1 MRKGSLTFILCLWI
15 ASAVLVPAQ
24 QPVGRIEGVVKDA
37 TGLAVATARVKIRHL
52 DSGLTQE
59 QGVTIDGLF
68 RFTALPVGAYEVV
81 AEAAGF
87 ARWTLPSVRLSVDE
101 AIHMEIRLEV
111 AAHSEVV
118 TVSSEDAPEI
128 QTTTVALGSVV
139 SRRQV
144 VELPLNGRNFAQL
157 GLLQLGVVPLTA
169 GVATH
174 GGVRRSGQAY
184 SVNGQRP
191 ESNNYLIDGARMVN
205 RVDGGFAIRL
215 PVDAI
220 EEFKILTH
228 TAAAEYGGA
237 SGSVTTVVTK
247 SGTNELHGSV
257 FEFARNEVL
266 DARNTFAP
274 SQEPLKQH
282 QFGGTLGGPV
292 VKNRLF
298 YFGYYEGYENRQG
311 LTRGSSVPDMKQ
323 RRGDFSELP
332 GGLYDL
338 ESGQPFPGGILPE
351 SRIHPI
357 GRRYAAMYPEPNV
370 TPTFSSRVVMQK
382 NTTHQWGAKGDWM
395 ASSKDTFTLR
405 YAWSLSDNVVP
416 ISILGADIPGFPV
429 GDYPESHLAALSHVR
444 TISPQLI
451 HNFRAS
457 FFRHDFLMEKRLS
470 GLSPRQLGFGFDTTL
485 EAARGAPFVL
495 VSGYSSVGDPAIG
508 PRDTVQNNY
517 EAAEAVTVTA
527 GAHTLRFGGEFR
539 RIQINAVQGHF
550 SNGVFQFSGY
560 PASNS
565 LANLLLGRPSVFTQA
580 GGDFHRALR
589 GYDTALF
596 VQDEWRKSSSLTIS
610 LGLRHEINAP
620 FAEKDGKLT
629 SFSPGM
635 QSLRFPEAPR
645 GLLFPGDPG
654 ITTRIAPVYRKGF
667 GPRAGIAWNPGG
679 RGSTVVRT
687 GFGIFFDQLANGVGG
702 PLRVA
707 TQSVPWIQV
716 RSVSG
721 ASIDFTQP
729 LGQADGGFRTI
740 GFRKPLST
748 FTIENRLL
756 PPYVINWNFG
766 IQRRLAGN
774 LLEVRYVGTKGT
786 RLPRFVE
793 GNPAV
798 YQPGATAANADR
810 RRIFAGCPPEGGAC
824 TFGHMGLVTGSTN
837 STYHAAQAGFRR
849 DLAPLRVQVSYTF
862 SKLLDYVSSL
872 HLAGPAPLLIS
883 GENDVAQN
891 PFNLRA
897 EHGPSLFDARHRL
910 VANFSYE
917 APTPP
922 AAAPRWVRAVARSWQ
937 LHGILVTST
946 ATPFTVYDSRNVS
959 LQAPHPPLSGVFAS
973 RPDVVSNPNLGPRT
987 REQWMPREAFRRLD
1001 PVLEAGRFGNAGR
1014 NIVRGPGLASLDAS
1028 LTRWFTL
1035 AERARLQVRLES
1047 FNVGNFTNLG
1057 LPVNDLV
1064 SPNFGRI
1071 LEAGPPRLFQAALK
1085 LAF

>member
-1 MRKGSLTFILCLWI
+1 M
-15 ASAVLVPAQ
+15 
-24 QPVGRIEGVVKDA
+24 IEGIVRDA
-37 TGLAVATARVKIRHL
+37 TGLVIATAKVKVRHL
-52 DSGLTQE
+52 TTGQE
-59 QGVTIDGLF
+59 QEQTVTVDGLF
-68 RFTALPVGAYEVV
+68 RFPALAVGAYSVE
-81 AEAAGF
+81 AEAPAF
-87 ARWTLPSVRLSVDE
+87 ARWTRPSVNLSVDQTV
-101 AIHMEIRLEV
+101 HLEIRMEV
-111 AAHSEVV
+111 AAQTEVV
-118 TVSSEDAPEI
+118 TVSSEDAEQV
-128 QTTTVALGSVV
+128 QTTSVALGSVV
-139 SRRQV
+139 PQRQA
-144 VELPLNGRNFAQL
+144 VELPLNGRNFTQL
-157 GLLQLGVVPLTA
+157 GLLQLGVVPLTS

-237 SGSVTTVVTK
+237 SGSITTVITK
-247 SGTNELHGSV
+247 SGSNSLHGSL
-257 FEFARNEVL
+257 FEFLRNDVL

-274 SQEPLKQH
+274 SQQPLKQH

-298 YFGYYEGYENRQG
+298 YFAYYEGFENRQG
-311 LTRGSSVPDMKQ
+311 LTRGSSVPGLKQ
-323 RRGDFSELP
+323 RRGDFSDLP
-332 GGLYDL
+332 GGLMDL
-338 ESGQPFPGGILPE
+338 EAGAPFPGGVIPE
-351 SRIHPI
+351 SRIHPL
-357 GRRYAAMYPEPNV
+357 GRRYTAFYPEPNV
-370 TPTFSSRVVMQK
+370 TPTFSSRVVMLK
-382 NTTHQWGAKGDWM
+382 NTTHQWGVKGDWM
-395 ASSKDTFTLR
+395 ATSRDTVTLR
-405 YAWSLSDNVVP
+405 YAWSTSDNVVP

-429 GDYPESHLAALSHVR
+429 GDYPASHLAALSHVR
-444 TISPQLI
+444 TVSPRVI

-470 GLSPRQLGFGFDTTL
+470 GLSPRTLGFGFDTSL
-485 EAARGAPFVL
+485 EAAMGAPFML
-495 VSGYSSVGDPAIG
+495 VHGYSSVGDPAIG

-517 EAAEAVTVTA
+517 EIGETLTINA
-527 GAHTLRFGGEFR
+527 GAHAVRFGGEFR
-539 RIQINAVQGHF
+539 RIQLNAVQGHF
-550 SNGVFQFSGY
+550 SNGVFQFSGF
-560 PASNS
+560 PANNS
-565 LANLLLGRPSVFTQA
+565 LANLLMGRPSVFTQA

-589 GYDTALF
+589 GWDSVLF
-596 VQDEWRKSSSLTIS
+596 VQDDWRLSRSLTIN

-620 FAEKDGKLT
+620 FAEASGKLT

-635 QSLRFPEAPR
+635 QSLRFPDAPR
-645 GLLFPGDPG
+645 GVLFPGDPG
-654 ITTRIAPVYRKGF
+654 ITTRIAPIYRKGF
-667 GPRAGIAWNPGG
+667 GPRVGIAWNAGG
-679 RGSTVVRT
+679 RGDTVIRT
-687 GFGIFFDQLANGVGG
+687 GFGIFYDQLANGVGG

-716 RSVSG
+716 RSITG
-721 ASIDFTQP
+721 ARIDFANPFGAGDPGFQP
-729 LGQADGGFRTI
+729 GKFIR
-740 GFRKPLST
+740 PLST

-756 PPYVINWNFG
+756 PPYVMNWNFG
-766 IQRRLAGN
+766 IQRRLGGN
-774 LLEVRYVGTKGT
+774 VVEARYVGTKGT
-786 RLPRFVE
+786 RLPRFAE

-810 RRIFAGCPPEGGAC
+810 RRIYADCPAGGGPC
-824 TFGHMGLVTGSTN
+824 SFGHMGLVTGSTN

-849 DLAPLRVQVSYTF
+849 DLAPVRVQVSYTF

-897 EHGPSLFDARHRL
+897 EHGPSLFDAKHRL
-910 VANFSYE
+910 VATVSWE
-917 APTPP
+917 VPSLDG
-922 AAAPRWVRAVARSWQ
+922 APRWARAVAGGWQ
-937 LHGILVTST
+937 LHGILVAST

-973 RPDVVSNPNLGPRT
+973 RPDVIAGPNLGPRT
-987 REQWMPREAFRRLD
+987 REEWMSRSAFRRLD
-1001 PVLEAGRFGNAGR
+1001 PVAEAGQFGNAGR
-1014 NIVRGPGLASLDAS
+1014 NIVRGPGLANLDAS
-1028 LTRWFTL
+1028 LTRWFHLTESTRIQL
-1035 AERARLQVRLES
+1035 RLES

-1085 LAF
+1085 FAF

>member
-1 MRKGSLTFILCLWI
+1 MAAG
-15 ASAVLVPAQ
+15 Q
-24 QPVGRIEGVVKDA
+24 QPVGMIEGTVKDA
-37 TGLAVATARVKIRHL
+37 SGLAIATARVKVRHL
-52 DSGLTQE
+52 TTGQE
-59 QGVTIDGLF
+59 QEQAVSVEGLF
-68 RFTALPVGAYEVV
+68 RFPALAVGTYSVE
-81 AEAAGF
+81 AEAPAF
-87 ARWTLPSVRLSVDE
+87 AKWTRPSLNLSVDQTV
-101 AIHMEIRLEV
+101 HLEIRMEV
-111 AAHSEVV
+111 AAHTEVV
-118 TVSSEDAPEI
+118 TVSSEEVVEV
-128 QTTTVALGSVV
+128 QTASAALGNVV
-139 SRRQV
+139 PQRQA

-157 GLLQLGVVPLTA
+157 GLLQLGVVPLTS

-205 RVDGGFAIRL
+205 RVDGGFAIRM

-237 SGSVTTVVTK
+237 SGSVTTVITK
-247 SGTNELHGSV
+247 SGSNTLHGSL
-257 FEFARNEVL
+257 FEFLRNDVL

-274 SQEPLKQH
+274 SQQPLKQH

-292 VKNRLF
+292 VKDRLF
-298 YFGYYEGYENRQG
+298 YFAYYEGFENRQG
-311 LTRGSSVPDMKQ
+311 LTRGSSVPDMQQ
-323 RRGDFSELP
+323 RQGNFSGLA
-332 GGLYDL
+332 GGLMDL
-338 ESGQPFPGGILPE
+338 EAGAPFPGGVIPE
-351 SRIHPI
+351 SRIHPL
-357 GRRYAAMYPEPNV
+357 GRRYVAFYPEPNV
-370 TPTFSSRVVMQK
+370 TPTFSSRVVMLK
-382 NTTHQWGAKGDWM
+382 NTTHQWGVKGDWM
-395 ASSKDTFTLR
+395 ATSRDTVTLR
-405 YAWSLSDNVVP
+405 YAWSASDNVVP

-429 GDYPESHLAALSHVR
+429 GDDPKSHLAAVSHVR
-444 TISPQLI
+444 TVSPQLI
-451 HNFRAS
+451 HTFRAS
-457 FFRHDFLMEKRLS
+457 YFRHDFLMEKRLS
-470 GLSPRQLGFGFDTTL
+470 GLSPRTLGFGYDTSL
-485 EAARGAPFVL
+485 EAAKGAPFML
-495 VSGYSSVGDPAIG
+495 VQGYSSVGDPAIG

-517 EAAEAVTVTA
+517 EIGETLTITS
-527 GAHTLRFGGEFR
+527 GAHAVRFGGEFR
-539 RIQINAVQGHF
+539 RIQLNAVQGHF
-550 SNGVFQFSGY
+550 SNGVFQFSGF
-560 PASNS
+560 PTNNS

-589 GYDTALF
+589 GWDSVLF
-596 VQDEWRKSSSLTIS
+596 VQDDWRMSRSLTINI
-610 LGLRHEINAP
+610 GLRHEINAP
-620 FAEKDGKLT
+620 FAERSGKLT

-635 QSLRFPEAPR
+635 QSVRFPDAPR
-645 GLLFPGDPG
+645 GVLFPGDPG
-654 ITTRIAPVYRKGF
+654 ITTRIAPIYKKGF
-667 GPRAGIAWNPGG
+667 GPRVGIAWNVGG
-679 RGSTVVRT
+679 RGGTVVRT
-687 GFGIFFDQLANGVGG
+687 GFGVFYDQLANGVGG

-716 RSVSG
+716 RSITG
-721 ASIDFTQP
+721 ARIDFANPFGANDPGFQP
-729 LGQADGGFRTI
+729 GRFIR
-740 GFRKPLST
+740 PLST

-756 PPYVINWNFG
+756 PPYVMNWNFG
-766 IQRRLAGN
+766 IQRRLGGN
-774 LLEVRYVGTKGT
+774 VLEARYVGTKGT

-810 RRIFAGCPPEGGAC
+810 RRIYAGCPAEGGPC

-837 STYHAAQAGFRR
+837 STYHAAQLGFRR

-910 VANFSYE
+910 VATASYE
-917 APTPP
+917 MPSLEG
-922 AAAPRWVRAVARSWQ
+922 APRWARAVAGGWQ

-973 RPDVVSNPNLGPRT
+973 RPDVIADPNLGPRT
-987 REQWMPREAFRRLD
+987 REEWMSRSAFRRLD
-1001 PVLEAGRFGNAGR
+1001 PVAEAGQFGNAGR
-1014 NIVRGPGLASLDAS
+1014 NIVRGPGMANLDAS
-1028 LTRWFTL
+1028 LTRWFSLT
-1035 AERARLQVRLES
+1035 ESTRLQLRLES